1 MSLSNVRILVVED
14 NPADADLLEEF
25 LSDFQNWQSTSVDRL
40 ESAIALVEQQTFDVV
55 LLDLSLPDS
64 HGIETV
70 TRLHSVQTS
79 LPIVVL
85 TGLDDE
91 EIGLKALRE
100 GAQDY
105 LVKGTF
111 DDRLLK
117 RVISYS
123 IERSQLQGA
132 MQQTNE
138 YLTTIN
144 HELVQATRLKDEFL
158 ANMSHE
164 LRTPLNAILGMSE
177 GLQEEVFGE
186 INERQQKAI
195 ALIERSGRHLLELI
209 NDILDVSKIEA
220 GKLELDIS
228 AVSVHQLCEA
238 SLAFVRQQAIQKS
251 IGLHTDIQENLGIVL
266 CDDRRMKQVLL
277 NLLNNAIK
285 FTATGGSVTLVVKQE
300 VSETNSA
307 SGEPTEQLNLS
318 VIDTGI
324 GIAAQDID
332 KLFKPFVQIDASLN
346 RKYAGTGLGLTLVKQ
361 IVELHGGTIAVQ
373 SEPGKGSCFT
383 VRIPLLRKLASETI
397 SQPLPAYRPPL
408 SPENDL
414 VLIVED
420 STAASDQFTRYLHE
434 LGMESFIHPRGEGT
448 IEETLRIQ
456 PALIILDIL
465 LPNQSGWETLAQ
477 LKAHPKTKDIPV
489 VVVSVIDERSHGLA
503 LGAAEYLVKPITR
516 EQLYTVVEKLRH
528 PSVKQTPVL
537 IVVPEPNDSPLILIA
552 EDNQANI
559 DTFSSYLESSGY
571 RVILARNG
579 LEAVNLA
586 TVQHPNLI
594 LMDIQMPVM
603 DGLEAIRQIRANSQL
618 TSIPIV
624 ALTALAMSGDR
635 EICLAAGANDY
646 LSKPI
651 KLKHLLGVIQQ
662 SLKVYSS

>member
-1 MSLSNVRILVVED
+1 MPLSNVRILVVED

-25 LSDFQNWQSTSVDRL
+25 LSDFQKWQITSVDRL
-40 ESAIALVEQQTFDVV
+40 ESAIALVGQQTFNVV

-70 TRLHSVQTS
+70 TRLHSAQTS

-91 EIGLKALRE
+91 EIGLEALRE

-123 IERSQLQGA
+123 IERSQFQRVL
-132 MQQTNE
+132 QQTNE
-138 YLTTIN
+138 QLAAIN
-144 HELVQATRLKDEFL
+144 LELVNTTRLKDEFL

-186 INERQQKAI
+186 INERQQKSI

-209 NDILDVSKIEA
+209 NDILDISKIEA
-220 GKLELDIS
+220 GKLELNIS
-228 AVSVHQLCEA
+228 SVSVQQLCEA
-238 SLAFVRQQAIQKS
+238 SFAFVKQQAAKKS
-251 IGLHTDIQENLGIVL
+251 IHLNMDIQENLGEIL

-277 NLLNNAIK
+277 NLLNNAVK
-285 FTATGGSVTLVVKQE
+285 FTMVGGSVTLVVKQ
-300 VSETNSA
+300 VDDKAPFGSNGDRASNSL
-307 SGEPTEQLNLS
+307 SFS

-324 GIAAQDID
+324 GISPEDMG
-332 KLFKPFVQIDASLN
+332 KLFKPFVQIDGSLN

-361 IVELHGGTIAVQ
+361 IIELHSGTIEVQ
-373 SEPGKGSCFT
+373 SQPARGSCFT
-383 VRIPLLRKLASETI
+383 VTIPQTCTLAPI
-397 SQPLPAYRPPL
+397 SHPTTPNAPL
-408 SPENDL
+408 SPSNHL

-420 STAASDQFTRYLHE
+420 STSASDQLGRYLSE
-434 LGMESFIHPRGEGT
+434 MNMEAIIHPRGEGT
-448 IEETLRIQ
+448 IEAVLRIQ
-456 PALIILDIL
+456 PAFIILDIL

-477 LKAHPKTKDIPV
+477 LKAHPNTKDISV
-489 VVVSVIDERSHGLA
+489 VVISVLDERSQGLS
-503 LGAAEYLVKPITR
+503 LGAVEYLVKPITR
-516 EQLYTVVEKLRH
+516 EQLRTTVEKLRH
-528 PSVKQTPVL
+528 PPLMAQTPDA
-537 IVVPEPNDSPLILIA
+537 IVNMEAEDCPLILIA

-571 RVILARNG
+571 RIILAGNG
-579 LEAVNLA
+579 LEAVNL
-586 TVQHPNLI
+586 TVQQHPNLI
-594 LMDIQMPVM
+594 LMDIQMPEM
-603 DGLEAIRQIRANSQL
+603 DGLEAIRRIRANGQVAS
-618 TSIPIV
+618 TPIV
-624 ALTALAMSGDR
+624 ALTALAMDGDR
-635 EICLAAGANDY
+635 EACLAAGANDY

-651 KLKHLLGVIQQ
+651 KLKQLLGVIQQ
-662 SLKVYSS
+662 LLKA